1 MKETGPEPMSD
12 LVQPLLF
19 FGTCKLN
26 DRFYVS
32 EQNDFREDAL
42 KIKFFDTLISLLR
55 FRRGIS
61 HFF

>member
-1 MKETGPEPMSD
+1 MSD